1 MVTADV
7 QMSDTDTDAEARGL
21 VPDESEESETSQ
33 RFKKT
38 FENMHKPLGFR
49 KQDEQETVDGKRSW
63 SAFFWKRMF
72 GGIYVLFVMN
82 FALVYPL
89 LFWYSDGFGIF
100 KGGWAETWCQ
110 KAQKSVT
117 YLSMTTYSLMVAAHY
132 VRYHRSWS
140 WGEQSPKWKRGGT
153 NPIIAE
159 VLHKMHDGEVSQA
172 KWSGGALCILYLLAL
187 ACTIILAHDHGDYW
201 KTVCFY
207 WVPSMLV
214 LYWYAGLWTWS
225 YLIIWIRVSEKMHK
239 LTQETIDA
247 AEKKKFE
254 QVLVI
259 IPEAV
264 DVCTKW
270 ISQNH
275 GYFRVWAVGCLFCL
289 FFCSFWLGLRIV
301 GVGIMSQCHE
311 FSQEYTMQAWLLVA
325 YTPMMFT
332 IIVLTLLPAARMS
345 TNCDGF
351 LTALADMSAMM
362 LKVQCKAEAKEAKEK
377 PMDREDSRWAR
388 QSSVEVD
395 IDGHKKLMKH
405 CRAMLS
411 FMRSCN
417 SSQGAGAAI
426 GGVRITFP
434 LLKAVAISA
443 LSVSALFAGT
453 CIEYFKDER
462 FMQSIHGSNK
472 PAAAGR

>member
-362 LKVQCKAEAKEAKEK
+362 LKSQCENMTEGEGGYAI
-377 PMDREDSRWAR
+377 D
-388 QSSVEVD
+388 VD
-395 IDGHKKLMKH
+395 GLKLKKQMKR
-405 CRAMLS
+405 CRVMLT
-411 FMRSCN
+411 FLCSCN
-417 SSQGAGAAI
+417 SGQGAGATVN
-426 GGVRITFP
+426 GLRITFNMV
-434 LLKAVAISA
+434 KALALSA
-443 LSVSALFAGT
+443 VSVSALFAGS
-453 CIEYFKDER
+453 CIHYFEDER
-462 FMQSIHGSNK
+462 FVKFVNSTGGTFA
-472 PAAAGR
+472 PVLR